1 MKKRRRIEFTTFT
14 QKSFTIRK
22 PGGVSLAWCTLCDSE
37 VKMVTLDEASIIAG
51 VNWRTINHWVEA
63 GKIHIT
69 ETPEGLL
76 QICLES
82 LLHYA

>member
-1 MKKRRRIEFTTFT
+1 
-14 QKSFTIRK
+14 
-22 PGGVSLAWCTLCDSE
+22 
-37 VKMVTLDEASIIAG
+37 MVTLDEASIIAG

-63 GKIHIT
+63 GKVHFA

-82 LLHYA
+82 LLHWA